1 MAENAFKST
10 STDKLLF
17 TPGPLATSRS
27 VKAAMTRDLGSR
39 DREFIEIV
47 RAIRRNLLE
56 IGEVP
61 EATHTAIPMQGSGTF
76 GLESVLSSTI
86 PPDGKLLV
94 LENGSYGKRLMKI
107 AEVLGIE
114 AVSNETEEADPAN
127 PDKLE
132 EMLQEDAAITDVA
145 IVHCETTTGILNPIK
160 AIGKI
165 AKRAGKRFIID
176 AMSSFGG
183 ISIGSELCGADYL
196 VSSANK
202 CIEGVPGFSF
212 VICRKSALLET
223 RERARSVCLDL
234 HAQWTALEAD
244 GQFRFTPPVQSL
256 LAFHQAL
263 LELLAEGGVK
273 KRAERYAG
281 NRAALSRGM
290 RKLGFAEYLSPE
302 VQSDI
307 ITTFLYPGDP
317 RFNFDTLYNRLSD
330 RGCVIYPGK
339 LTQAGCF
346 RIGTIG
352 HITESDISFLLT
364 SLEEVLREMH
374 VALPVAPITE
384 ADTAD

>member
-1 MAENAFKST
+1 
-10 STDKLLF
+10 
-17 TPGPLATSRS
+17 
-27 VKAAMTRDLGSR
+27 
-39 DREFIEIV
+39 
-47 RAIRRNLLE
+47 
-56 IGEVP
+56 
-61 EATHTAIPMQGSGTF
+61 
-76 GLESVLSSTI
+76 
-86 PPDGKLLV
+86 
-94 LENGSYGKRLMKI
+94 
-107 AEVLGIE
+107 
-114 AVSNETEEADPAN
+114 
-127 PDKLE
+127 
-132 EMLQEDAAITDVA
+132 MLQEDAAITDVA